1 VTTLYINGDRRPHRQ
16 ACIEGLARS
25 TRALVRIAV
34 VAAAVCISV
43 VGLALANS
51 VSASIREPTHIA
63 AQGLGPA
70 LKQLAQSRGLQ
81 VLYLSNTVRDV
92 RTNGADGDMTAN
104 EALEQLLSGTG
115 LTYRYLDDNTV
126 TVVSVST
133 SSLPDGPGVS
143 LQAQSG
149 GAISATPAEKAKP
162 TTGDR
167 IHLAQAPPTQASP
180 PSVAAAAEPAPLQEI
195 IVTGSRIA
203 SPNEVSTSPIQ
214 VVSSKSIQVSGKTDI
229 SDIITQLPQNYNNDL
244 GQDLG
249 NGTSG
254 LATAGGVATAD
265 LRGLGPART
274 LVLIDGRRLGVG
286 SPNTAISQPAPDLDQ
301 IPAGLVE
308 RVEVVTG
315 GASAA
320 YGSDAIAG
328 VVNFIMKKNFEGFQV
343 DGQLGENWHNNHDTV
358 VQNLVQQSGYTPP
371 TGTAK
376 DGRNKTFDM
385 LMGTNFADGKGNVT
399 AFLSYRH
406 ADPIASSQRDFGAC
420 QLSPNQDANNNVTG
434 VSCGGS
440 SNSNWFQPTRGPY
453 AGNVYSVSGNSF
465 VPNGTP
471 GTTPPASYNSQPFI
485 YLTREDDRYNAAFMA
500 HEEINDWFQPYSEF
514 FFMDDKTHQQV
525 APAALFKD
533 SNPLDPTGAGDYY
546 VNCSNPLLSVQQQ
559 GILCTPAQIAADAAN
574 PGSATAQ
581 VRIGRRNVEGGN
593 RFVDF
598 EHTNYRAVLGTK
610 GSFADAWSYDLY
622 GQYFYTT
629 FSDSNQKYLSYEGI
643 TNALLV
649 TGTAANPTCISGG
662 THGCVPYNIFS
673 DGGVT
678 QAALNYLYELGT
690 AKGSATLRTLHA
702 DITGKLGD
710 YGITSPLATEGLG
723 VNIGFEHRN
732 DHEVLQPD
740 AAEESQL
747 LSGFG
752 SAVAPIDAGQSVS
765 EGFIELRAPLI
776 QDKAGAKE
784 LLFDTG
790 YRHSNYSTAGATNTY
805 KFEVQYAPITDYR
818 FRASYDRAIRAP
830 SVAELFTP
838 PIVGLTTV
846 APDPCAPPITFTL
859 LQCERTG
866 ASAAQYNSGS
876 IPQGTAAQLSQE
888 TSGNTALKPEQAD
901 TYTMGLNFAPSQIA
915 HLTGSID
922 YFHIRVKDEIGVI
935 PYLVVLAN
943 CANTGDPTYCS
954 QIVRSPSTGS
964 LNGNSIASGGYVI
977 QKNYNLGTAI
987 NSGIDAQLN
996 YKFDLPPGFGDVSF
1010 ALNGAYLLH
1019 NETTPLPGAHTY
1031 DCAGLFGATCQ
1042 TINPRWHHLFR
1053 TTWDTPWNVSASL
1066 TWRYIGSVSE
1076 DNNSGDPTLHFTT
1089 FGGYDFYNGSI
1100 PSYSYLDL
1108 EATWNVNSV
1117 LQIRAGANNILDKDP
1132 PVINSDI
1139 VSGGAANTYSIYD
1152 MFGRQLFVA
1161 FSAKF

>member
-1 VTTLYINGDRRPHRQ
+1 MR
-16 ACIEGLARS
+16 LA
-25 TRALVRIAV
+25 VI
-34 VAAAVCISV
+34 AAAVCISI
-43 VGLALANS
+43 VGLSLADGA
-51 VSASIREPTHIA
+51 SASIREPTHIA
-63 AQGLGPA
+63 AQSLGPA

-92 RTNGADGDMTAN
+92 RTNGANGDITAN
-104 EALEQLLSGTG
+104 EALEQLLTGTG
-115 LTYRYLDDNTV
+115 LTYRYLDQNTV
-126 TVVSVST
+126 TVIPVST
-133 SSLPDGPGVS
+133 SSLSDGAGVS
-143 LQAQSG
+143 LQLQSG
-149 GAISATPAEKAKP
+149 GALAVAPAEETKSVSADKILLAQVPATPV
-162 TTGDR
+162 
-167 IHLAQAPPTQASP
+167 AQP
-180 PSVAAAAEPAPLQEI
+180 AAAATESQPLQEI

-229 SDIITQLPQNYNNDL
+229 SDIITQLPQNYNNEL

-254 LATAGGVATAD
+254 LTTAGGVATAD

-343 DGQLGENWHNNHDTV
+343 DGQLGENWHDNHDTI
-358 VQNLVQQSGYTPP
+358 VQNLVQKFGYTPP

-376 DGRNKTFDM
+376 DGRNRTFDM

-406 ADPIASSQRDFGAC
+406 ADPVASSQRDFGAC
-420 QLSPNQDANNNVTG
+420 QLFPTSDANGNLNGVT
-434 VSCGGS
+434 CGGS
-440 SNSNWFQPTRGPY
+440 SNSNWFQPTAGPN
-453 AGNVYSVSGNSF
+453 AGNVYSVSGTSF
-465 VPNGTP
+465 VPRGSVA
-471 GTTPPASYNSQPFI
+471 TTPPASYNSQPFI
-485 YLTREDDRYNAAFMA
+485 YMTREDDRYNAAFMA

-546 VNCSNPLLSVQQQ
+546 VNCSNPLLSAQQQ
-559 GILCTPAQIAADAAN
+559 GILCTPVQIAADTAN
-574 PGSATAQ
+574 PGSSTVK
-581 VRIGRRNVEGGN
+581 VRIGRRNVEGGD
-593 RFVDF
+593 RFIDF
-598 EHTNYRAVLGTK
+598 EHTNYRAVFGTK
-610 GSFADAWSYDLY
+610 GTFADAWSYDLY
-622 GQYFYTT
+622 GQYFYTS
-629 FSDSNQKYLSYEGI
+629 FSDSNEKYLSYDGI
-643 TNALLV
+643 GNALLV
-649 TGTAANPTCISGG
+649 TGTAANPTCISGS
-662 THGCVPYNIFS
+662 TRGCVPYNIFA

-678 QAALNYLYELGT
+678 PAALNYLYQLGT

-702 DITGKLGD
+702 DVTGKLGE
-710 YGITSPLATEGLG
+710 YGITSPFATEGVG
-723 VNIGFEHRN
+723 VNVGFEHRN
-732 DHEVLQPD
+732 DHEVLLPD

-752 SAVAPIDAGQSVS
+752 SAVAPIDASLSVK
-765 EGFIELRAPLI
+765 EEFLEVRAPLI

-790 YRHSNYSTAGATNTY
+790 YRRSDYSTAGVTNTY
-805 KFEVQYAPITDYR
+805 KFEVQYAPIADYR
-818 FRASYDRAIRAP
+818 FRASYDRAVRAP

-838 PIVGLTTV
+838 PIVGITTV
-846 APDPCAPPITFTL
+846 APDPCAPPISFTL
-859 LQCERTG
+859 LQCQRTG
-866 ASAAQYNSGS
+866 VTAGQYNSGS

-888 TSGNTALKPEQAD
+888 TSGNAALKPEQAS
-901 TYTMGLNFAPSQIA
+901 TYTIGLNFAPSQIA

-922 YFHIRVKDEIGVI
+922 YFHIQVKDEIGVI
-935 PYLVVLAN
+935 PYLVVLSN

-964 LNGNSIASGGYVI
+964 LTGNSIASGGYVI

-987 NSGIDAQLN
+987 NSGIDTQLN
-996 YKFDLPPGFGDVSF
+996 YRLDLPAGFGDVSF

-1053 TTWDTPWNVSASL
+1053 TTWDTQWNVSASL
-1066 TWRYIGSVSE
+1066 TWRYIGSVSQ
-1076 DNNSGDPTLHFTT
+1076 DNNSGDSTLHLAT
-1089 FGGYDFYNGSI
+1089 FGVYDLYNATI
-1100 PSYSYLDL
+1100 PSFNYLDL
-1108 EATWNVNSV
+1108 EATWNVNRV

-1132 PVINSDI
+1132 PVINTNI
-1139 VSGGAANTYSIYD
+1139 VAGGAANTYSIYD

-1161 FSAKF
+1161 FTAKF

>member
-1 VTTLYINGDRRPHRQ
+1 M
-16 ACIEGLARS
+16 
-25 TRALVRIAV
+25 RIAV
-34 VAAAVCISV
+34 VAAAVCISL

-92 RTNGADGDMTAN
+92 RTNGANGDMTAN

-126 TVVSVST
+126 TVVPVSN
-133 SSLPDGPGVS
+133 SSLSEGAGAT
-143 LQAQSG
+143 LQAPPG
-149 GAISATPAEKAKP
+149 GALSSTPAEKAKP
-162 TTGDR
+162 TTADR
-167 IHLAQAPPTQASP
+167 ILLAQASRTPAPP
-180 PSVAAAAEPAPLQEI
+180 PSVAAAAQPAPLQEI

-254 LATAGGVATAD
+254 LTTAGGVATAD

-343 DGQLGENWHNNHDTV
+343 DGQIGENWHNNHDV
-358 VQNLVQQSGYTPP
+358 IVQNLVQQSGYTPP

-376 DGRNKTFDM
+376 DGRNKTVDM

-406 ADPIASSQRDFGAC
+406 ADPVASSQRDFGAC
-420 QLSPNQDANNNVTG
+420 QLSPDQDANHNVTG

-440 SNSNWFQPTRGPY
+440 SNSNWFQPTRGPN
-453 AGNVYSVSGNSF
+453 AGNAYSVSGNSF

-471 GTTPPASYNSQPFI
+471 GTTPPANYNSQPFI
-485 YLTREDDRYNAAFMA
+485 YMTREDDRYNAAFMA

-546 VNCSNPLLSVQQQ
+546 VNCSNPLLSAQQQ
-559 GILCTPAQIAADAAN
+559 GILCTPAQVAADAAN

-598 EHTNYRAVLGTK
+598 EHTNYRAVLGSQGT
-610 GSFADAWSYDLY
+610 FADAWSYDLY

-629 FSDSNQKYLSYEGI
+629 FSDSNQKYLNYEAI

-678 QAALNYLYELGT
+678 QAALNYLYALGT

-723 VNIGFEHRN
+723 VNVGFEHRN

-740 AAEESQL
+740 AVEESQL

-776 QDKAGAKE
+776 QDKPGAKE

-790 YRHSNYSTAGATNTY
+790 YRHSNYSTAGAANTY
-805 KFEVQYAPITDYR
+805 KFEVQYAPIADYR
-818 FRASYDRAIRAP
+818 IRASYDRAIRAP

-866 ASAAQYNSGS
+866 VTPAQYNSGS

-901 TYTMGLNFAPSQIA
+901 TYTLGLNFAPSQIA

-935 PYLVVLAN
+935 PYLVVVAN
-943 CANTGDPTYCS
+943 CANSGDPTYCS

-996 YKFDLPPGFGDVSF
+996 YKLDLPPGFGDVSF
-1010 ALNGAYLLH
+1010 ALNGVYQLH
-1019 NETTPLPGAHTY
+1019 NESTPLPGTHTY

-1066 TWRYIGSVSE
+1066 TWRFIGSVSE
-1076 DNNSGDPTLHFTT
+1076 DNNSGDPTLHFST
-1089 FGGYDFYNGSI
+1089 FGGYDFYNGRI

-1108 EATWNVNSV
+1108 EATWNVNSA

-1152 MFGRQLFVA
+1152 
-1161 FSAKF
+1161 KF

>member
-1 VTTLYINGDRRPHRQ
+1 VTTLYSNRDRRPHWQ
-16 ACIEGLARS
+16 AAIEGPARGAW
-25 TRALVRIAV
+25 ALIRIAV
-34 VAAAVCISV
+34 VTAAVCISV
-43 VGLALANS
+43 AGLALANGA
-51 VSASIREPTHIA
+51 SASVREPTHIA
-63 AQGLGPA
+63 AQSLGPA
-70 LKQLAQSRGLQ
+70 LKQLGLSRGLQ
-81 VLYLSNTVRDV
+81 VLYLSNTVRDI
-92 RTNGADGDMTAN
+92 RTNGANGDMTAN
-104 EALEQLLSGTG
+104 EALQQLLSGTG

-126 TVVSVST
+126 TVIPIST
-133 SSLPDGPGVS
+133 STLNEGAGASP
-143 LQAQSG
+143 QAQSG
-149 GAISATPAEKAKP
+149 GAISAPPETKRNTE
-162 TTGDR
+162 DR
-167 IHLAQAPPTQASP
+167 ILLAQAPSTPASRP
-180 PSVAAAAEPAPLQEI
+180 ATAAAEAGPLQEV

-214 VVSSKSIQVSGKTDI
+214 IVSSKSIQVSGKTDI
-229 SDIITQLPQNYNNDL
+229 SDIISQLPQNYNNDL

-286 SPNTAISQPAPDLDQ
+286 SPNTAIAQPAPDLDQ

-328 VVNFIMKKNFEGFQV
+328 VVNFIMKKDFQGFQL
-343 DGQLGENWHNNHDTV
+343 DGQVGENWHENHDTI
-358 VQNLVQQSGYTPP
+358 VQSLVEQFGGTPP

-399 AFLSYRH
+399 VFLSYRH
-406 ADPIASSQRDFGAC
+406 ADPVASSQRDFGAC
-420 QLSPNQDANNNVTG
+420 QLDPVQNAGKNVTG
-434 VSCGGS
+434 LACGGS
-440 SNSNWFQPTRGPY
+440 SNSNWFEPASGPNK
-453 AGNVYSVSGNSF
+453 GTVYSVSGTSF
-465 VPNGTP
+465 VPNGSVA
-471 GTTPPASYNSQPFI
+471 TTPPASYNSQPFI
-485 YLTREDDRYNAAFMA
+485 YMTREDDRYNAAFMA
-500 HEEINDWFQPYSEF
+500 HEEINDWFQPYTEF

-546 VNCSNPLLSVQQQ
+546 VNCSNPLLSPQER
-559 GILCTPAQIAADAAN
+559 GILCTPAQIAADTAN

-581 VRIGRRNVEGGN
+581 VRIGRRNVEGGD
-593 RFVDF
+593 RFIDF
-598 EHTNYRAVLGTK
+598 EHTNYRAVFGTK
-610 GSFADAWSYDLY
+610 GTFADAWSYDLY
-622 GQYFYTT
+622 GQYFYTA
-629 FSDSNQKYLSYEGI
+629 FSDSNQKYLSYDGI

-649 TGTAANPTCISGG
+649 TGTAANPSCISGSNR
-662 THGCVPYNIFS
+662 GCVPYNIFS
-673 DGGVT
+673 EGAVT
-678 QAALNYLYELGT
+678 QTALNYLYLLGT
-690 AKGSATLRTLHA
+690 ATGSATLRTLHA

-710 YGITSPLATEGLG
+710 YGITSPLATEGIG
-723 VNIGFEHRN
+723 VNVGFEHRN
-732 DHEVLQPD
+732 DHESLQPD

-752 SAVAPIDAGQSVS
+752 SAVAPIDAGLSVA
-765 EGFIELRAPLI
+765 EEFIELRAPLI
-776 QDKAGAKE
+776 QDRAGAKE

-790 YRHSNYSTAGATNTY
+790 YRRSDYSTAGVTNTD
-805 KFEVQYAPITDYR
+805 KFEVQYAPIADYR

-846 APDPCAPPITFTL
+846 VPDPCAPPISFTL

-866 ASAAQYNSGS
+866 VTAAQYNSGS
-876 IPQGTAAQLSQE
+876 IPQGTANQLSQE
-888 TSGNTALKPEQAD
+888 TSGNPALKPEQAD
-901 TYTMGLNFAPSQIA
+901 TYTVGLNFAPNQIA

-922 YFHIRVKDEIGVI
+922 YFHIQVKDEIGVI
-935 PYLVVLAN
+935 PYLVVLSN
-943 CANTGDPTYCS
+943 CANTGDPTFCS
-954 QIVRSPSTGS
+954 QIVRAPSTGS
-964 LNGNSIASGGYVI
+964 LTGNSIASGGYVI

-996 YKFDLPPGFGDVSF
+996 YRVDLPPGFGDVSF

-1053 TTWDTPWNVSASL
+1053 TTWDTPWDVSASL
-1066 TWRYIGSVSE
+1066 TWRYIGPVSQ
-1076 DNNSGDPTLHFTT
+1076 DNNSNDPTLHFAT
-1089 FGGYDFYNGSI
+1089 FGGYDYVNATI
-1100 PSYSYLDL
+1100 PSYSYIDL
-1108 EATWNVNSV
+1108 EATWNINKI

-1132 PVINSDI
+1132 PLIDSGI
-1139 VSGGAANTYSIYD
+1139 VPGGAANTYSIYE
-1152 MFGRQLFVA
+1152 MFGRQMFVA
-1161 FSAKF
+1161 FTAKF

>member
-1 VTTLYINGDRRPHRQ
+1 M
-16 ACIEGLARS
+16 
-25 TRALVRIAV
+25 RIAV
-34 VAAAVCISV
+34 VAAAVCISL

-92 RTNGADGDMTAN
+92 RTNGANGDMTAN

-126 TVVSVST
+126 TVVPVSN
-133 SSLPDGPGVS
+133 SSLSEGAGAT
-143 LQAQSG
+143 LQAPPG
-149 GAISATPAEKAKP
+149 GALSSTPAEKAKP
-162 TTGDR
+162 TTADR
-167 IHLAQAPPTQASP
+167 ILLAQASRTPAPP
-180 PSVAAAAEPAPLQEI
+180 PSVAAAAQPAPLQEI

-254 LATAGGVATAD
+254 LTTAGGVATAD

-343 DGQLGENWHNNHDTV
+343 DGQIGENWHNNHDV
-358 VQNLVQQSGYTPP
+358 IVQNLVQQSGYTPP

-376 DGRNKTFDM
+376 DGRNKTVDM

-406 ADPIASSQRDFGAC
+406 ADPVASSQRDFGAC
-420 QLSPNQDANNNVTG
+420 QLSPDQDANHNVTG

-440 SNSNWFQPTRGPY
+440 SNSNWFQPTRGPN
-453 AGNVYSVSGNSF
+453 AGNAYSVSGNSF

-471 GTTPPASYNSQPFI
+471 GTTPPANYNSQPFI
-485 YLTREDDRYNAAFMA
+485 YMTREDDRYNAAFMA
-500 HEEINDWFQPYSEF
+500 HEEINDWFRPYSEF

-546 VNCSNPLLSVQQQ
+546 VNCSNPLLSAQQQ
-559 GILCTPAQIAADAAN
+559 GILCTPAQVAADAAN

-598 EHTNYRAVLGTK
+598 EHTNYRAVLGSQGT
-610 GSFADAWSYDLY
+610 FADAWSYDLY

-629 FSDSNQKYLSYEGI
+629 FSDSNQKYLNYEAI

-678 QAALNYLYELGT
+678 QAALNYLYALGT

-723 VNIGFEHRN
+723 VNVGFEHRN

-740 AAEESQL
+740 AVEESQL

-776 QDKAGAKE
+776 QDKPGAKE

-790 YRHSNYSTAGATNTY
+790 YRHSNYSTAGAANTY
-805 KFEVQYAPITDYR
+805 KFEVQYAPIADYR
-818 FRASYDRAIRAP
+818 IRASYDRAIRAP

-866 ASAAQYNSGS
+866 VTPAQYNSGS

-901 TYTMGLNFAPSQIA
+901 TYTLGLNFAPSQIA

-935 PYLVVLAN
+935 PYLVVVAN
-943 CANTGDPTYCS
+943 CANSGDPTYCS

-996 YKFDLPPGFGDVSF
+996 YKLDLPPGFGDVSF
-1010 ALNGAYLLH
+1010 ALNGVYQLH
-1019 NETTPLPGAHTY
+1019 NESTPLPGTHTY

-1066 TWRYIGSVSE
+1066 TWRFIGSVSE
-1076 DNNSGDPTLHFTT
+1076 DNNSGDPTLHFST
-1089 FGGYDFYNGSI
+1089 FGGYDFYNGRI

-1108 EATWNVNSV
+1108 EATWNVNSA

>member
-1 VTTLYINGDRRPHRQ
+1 M
-16 ACIEGLARS
+16 
-25 TRALVRIAV
+25 RIAV
-34 VAAAVCISV
+34 VAAAVCISI
-43 VGLALANS
+43 VGLSLADIAG
-51 VSASIREPTHIA
+51 ASIREPTHIA
-63 AQGLGPA
+63 PQGLGPA

-81 VLYLSNTVRDV
+81 VLYLSKTVRDV
-92 RTNGADGDMTAN
+92 RTNGANGDITAN
-104 EALEQLLSGTG
+104 EALEQLLVGTG
-115 LTYRYLDDNTV
+115 LTYRYLDQNTV
-126 TVVSVST
+126 TVVPVTT
-133 SSLPDGPGVS
+133 SSLNEGAGVS
-143 LQAQSG
+143 LQSQSG
-149 GAISATPAEKAKP
+149 GASTNSSPQETPKSASA
-162 TTGDR
+162 DR
-167 IHLAQAPPTQASP
+167 ILLAQAPPTPLPQA
-180 PSVAAAAEPAPLQEI
+180 VAATAEPAPLTEI

-254 LATAGGVATAD
+254 LTTPGGLATAD

-286 SPNTAISQPAPDLDQ
+286 SPNTAIAQPAPDLDQ

-343 DGQLGENWHNNHDTV
+343 DGQLGENWHNNHDTI
-358 VQNLVQQSGYTPP
+358 VQNLVQQFGYAPP

-376 DGRNKTFDM
+376 DGRNRNFDM

-406 ADPIASSQRDFGAC
+406 ADPVASSERDFGAC
-420 QLSPNQDANNNVTG
+420 QLNPVQDANNNVTG
-434 VSCGGS
+434 LTCGGS
-440 SNSNWFQPTRGPY
+440 SNSNWFQPTAGPN
-453 AGNVYSVSGNSF
+453 AGKVYSVSGTSF
-465 VPNGTP
+465 VPRGSVA
-471 GTTPPASYNSQPFI
+471 TTPPASFNSQRFI
-485 YLTREDDRYNAAFMA
+485 YMTREDDRYNAAFMA
-500 HEEINDWFQPYSEF
+500 HEEITDWFQPYSEF

-546 VNCSNPLLSVQQQ
+546 VNCSNPLLSAQQQ
-559 GILCTPAQIAADAAN
+559 GILCTPAQIAADAAS
-574 PGSATAQ
+574 PGSVQTK
-581 VRIGRRNVEGGN
+581 VRIGRRNVEGGD
-593 RFVDF
+593 RFIDF
-598 EHTNYRAVLGTK
+598 QHTNYRAVFGSKGT
-610 GSFADAWSYDLY
+610 FADSWSYDLY
-622 GQYFYTT
+622 GQYFYTS

-643 TNALLV
+643 GNALLV
-649 TGTAANPTCISGG
+649 TGTAANPTCISGS
-662 THGCVPYNIFS
+662 TRGCVPYNIFS

-678 QAALNYLYELGT
+678 QAALNYLYLLGT
-690 AKGSATLRTLHA
+690 AKGSETLRTLHA
-702 DITGKLGD
+702 DVTGKLGD
-710 YGITSPLATEGLG
+710 YGIISPLATEGVG
-723 VNIGFEHRN
+723 VNVGFEHRN

-740 AAEESQL
+740 SAEESQL

-752 SAVAPIDAGQSVS
+752 SAVAPIDAGLSVK
-765 EGFIELRAPLI
+765 EEFIELRAPLV

-790 YRHSNYSTAGATNTY
+790 YRRSDYSTAGKTNTY
-805 KFEVQYAPITDYR
+805 KFEVQYAPIADYR

-838 PIVGLTTV
+838 PIVGLITV
-846 APDPCAPPITFTL
+846 VPDPCAPPISFTL

-866 ASAAQYNSGS
+866 VTPAQYNSGS
-876 IPQGTAAQLSQE
+876 IPQGTAQQLSQE
-888 TSGNTALKPEQAD
+888 TSGNPALKPEQAD
-901 TYTMGLNFAPSQIA
+901 TYTLGLNFAPSQIA

-935 PYLVVLAN
+935 PYLVVLSN
-943 CANTGDPTYCS
+943 CANTGDPTFCS

-964 LNGNSIASGGYVI
+964 LTGNSIASGGYVI

-987 NSGIDAQLN
+987 NSGIDVQMN
-996 YKFDLPPGFGDVSF
+996 YRFDLPPGFGDVSF

-1019 NETTPLPGAHTY
+1019 NENTPLPGAHTY

-1066 TWRYIGSVSE
+1066 TWRFIGSVSQ

-1089 FGGYDFYNGSI
+1089 FGGYDFYNATI

-1108 EATWNVNSV
+1108 EATWNVNKV

-1132 PVINSDI
+1132 PVIDSAI